1 MPGSNPAENLL
12 SNLIVWPEVL
22 VTSVPGVPVRVA
34 TVEFVTAEIVAV
46 WAVFPE
52 RNTTS
57 PASNSVLKL
66 LPSPVSVDVASE
78 PELAVVPVIPWCVA
92 NCKLNGVNVKSPD
105 ASYVLLARVFYKS
118 E

>member
-1 MPGSNPAENLL
+1 MPGSSPAENLL
-12 SNLIVWPEVL
+12 SNLIVWPEVA
-22 VTSVPGVPVRVA
+22 VTYVPVPPEKLFRVA
-34 TVEFVTAEIVAV
+34 TVEFVTAAIVAV

-66 LPSPVSVDVASE
+66 LPSPVSVDVAAE

-92 NCKLNGVNVKSPD
+92 NCKLNGVNV
-105 ASYVLLARVFYKS
+105 
-118 E
+118 

>member
-22 VTSVPGVPVRVA
+22 VTSVPLPPEKLFRVA
-34 TVEFVTAEIVAV
+34 TVEFVTAATVTV

-52 RNTTS
+52 RNITS

-66 LPSPVSVDVASE
+66 LPLPVSVDVALE
-78 PELAVVPVIPWCVA
+78 PELPVVPVIPWCVIKS
-92 NCKLNGVNVKSPD
+92 KLNGVKV
-105 ASYVLLARVFYKS
+105 
-118 E
+118 